1 MPSQVLNGSS
11 NPSYTNTTG
20 QNVRVRL
27 NYISNPTAVSW
38 GNGGSTGGS
47 VTVTASTPAPKE
59 VMLAPTETFTAN
71 SGAFNIVIIKED
83 GT

>member
-27 NYISNPTAVSW
+27 TYISNPTAVSW
-38 GNGGSTGGS
+38 GNGGS

-71 SGAFNIVIIKED
+71 SGAFNILIIKED